1 MSEVDKKFLARYWG
15 LVGMERRAMLGA
27 EIIDRMAQFGYWEA
41 PSTLVE
47 EGLIYELDIKQNR
60 RRKKDERKYYGLTEK
75 GKKWLE
81 ENRDEYNSMF
91 IEYCKQEAL
100 KILDRFKQFAW
111 RNIDEVLK
119 EWEVE
124 QALTGSMGEYM
135 LLSLRRGD
143 NRKVLLL
150 RNLDGFNYMIRT
162 FDIDITKEVRSWSQ
176 KSDSPSSPSSSEV
189 TSDV

>member
-15 LVGMERRAMLGA
+15 LAGMEREREPMLGA
-27 EIIDRMAQFGYWEA
+27 YILDNMLAFKHWE
-41 PSTLVE
+41 PLSRLVE
-47 EGLIYELDIKQNR
+47 EGLIYEPDMPENR
-60 RRKKDERKYYGLTEK
+60 RRKREDRKLYALTEK

-81 ENRDEYNSMF
+81 ENRDKYNSMF

-111 RNIDEVLK
+111 RNIDEVLR

-135 LLSLRRGD
+135 LLSLRRGND
-143 NRKVLLL
+143 REVLLL
-150 RNLDGFNYMIRT
+150 RNIDGYNYMIRT
-162 FDIDITKEVRSWSQ
+162 FDIDITEEVKSWSQ
-176 KSDSPSSPSSSEV
+176 RFDSSSSSGGD
-189 TSDV
+189 SDE

>member
-1 MSEVDKKFLARYWG
+1 MSEVDKKFLARYWA
-15 LVGMERRAMLGA
+15 LAVMEREGEPMLGA
-27 EIIDRMAQFGYWEA
+27 YILDSMLVFGHWEPLSA
-41 PSTLVE
+41 LVE
-47 EGLIYELDIKQNR
+47 EGLIYEPDIPENR
-60 RRKKDERKYYGLTEK
+60 RRKRENRKIYALTEK

-81 ENRDEYNSMF
+81 ENRDKYNSMF

-111 RNIDEVLK
+111 QNIDEVLR

-143 NRKVLLL
+143 DRKVLLL
-150 RNLDGFNYMIRT
+150 RNIDGYNYMIRT
-162 FDIDITKEVRSWSQ
+162 FDIDITEEVKSWSQ
-176 KSDSPSSPSSSEV
+176 KSDSSSSGGD
-189 TSDV
+189 SS